1 MAVPYTTR
9 TQFRRDE
16 AEGIHYKP
24 VDEKVYSEWEK
35 DNLFILDQSVEEGIT
50 HASSETAYHT
60 SNPVLKVDK
69 WEKAM
74 GTAHFRHPMHTWKH
88 QGILIS
94 DVNKIIAKHKVA
106 MLECEL

>member
-1 MAVPYTTR
+1 M
-9 TQFRRDE
+9 
-16 AEGIHYKP
+16 
-24 VDEKVYSEWEK
+24 
-35 DNLFILDQSVEEGIT
+35 FILDQSVEEGIT
-50 HASSETAYHT
+50 HAASETAYHT
-60 SNPVLKVDK
+60 SNPVLKVNK

-106 MLECEL
+106 MLECELQDAIRMVHQREAEEHLSFNYIYI